1 MTDMTMKEKL
11 ILMQD
16 IKRKNDIAWSK
27 YAKQSRPCWTWEA
40 DVRKPFRPFD
50 GFGGLCILLFCVPV
64 LLVLFVKMAG

>member
-1 MTDMTMKEKL
+1 MTTKEKL

-27 YAKQSRPCWTWEA
+27 YAKQSRPGWTWDM

-50 GFGGLCILLFCVPV
+50 SFGSQCLLAVCVAGM
-64 LLVLFVKMAG
+64 LALFVMMA